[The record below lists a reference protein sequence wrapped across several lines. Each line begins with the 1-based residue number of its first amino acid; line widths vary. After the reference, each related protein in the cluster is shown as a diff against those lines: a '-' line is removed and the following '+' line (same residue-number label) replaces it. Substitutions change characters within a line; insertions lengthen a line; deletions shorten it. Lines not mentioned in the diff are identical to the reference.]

1 MIKVFKGGYE
11 VAQEYYFNYES
22 YSSDIYDSK
31 TRIIT
36 GLLSL
41 KNLTD
46 FQQLAIV
53 NNLDGS
59 NLVIIEPAQSG
70 YMVNLLN
77 VREIEF
83 TKTMS
88 NTESIYRITGSKLM
102 KPKKASNYKL
112 TNLNNAL
119 LDDKTGSIYSCS
131 VESIIQSGYIR
142 MAQGSDIRY
151 LHLSDTKVSSLPHE
165 IGKCRIETG
174 QDFYITQTGGTSHKM
189 QMPSL
194 SGEPFP
200 NGLIL
205 FSGNTAKIKG
215 RVLSVDYVKNNLE
228 KNTDK
233 LVDESNKILW
243 GAKGS
248 ATKKME
254 YESVDIKSV
263 PYLKH
268 GVHVTQTNKGQSGW
282 RSPSGA
288 NGGSYPVDSKYTYTW
303 SSYIKNNGD
312 NELLISAQIGVS
324 ANENQTSARF
334 INKVIKIPP
343 HTRYKRYS
351 VTLEVP
357 SGYNFAWTYIYASST
372 TPTLLDWSFAGLKV
386 EQNGADGYYGDET
399 TKWIK

>member
-41 KNLTD
+41 KNLTE

-53 NNLDGS
+53 NNLEGS

-83 TKTMS
+83 TKNMS
-88 NTESIYRITGSKLM
+88 DTESIYRITGSKLI
-102 KPKKASNYKL
+102 KPKKATNYKL

-119 LDDKTGSIYSCS
+119 YNDKTGSIYSCS
-131 VESIIQSGYIR
+131 VDSITQSGYIR
-142 MAQGSDIRY
+142 MAQGTDIRY
-151 LHLSDTKVSSLPHE
+151 LHLSDTEVSSLPYE

-174 QDFYITQTGGTSHKM
+174 QDFYITQTGGSSHKM

-215 RVLSVDYVKNNLE
+215 AVLIVDYVRNNLE

-243 GAKGS
+243 GGKGG
-248 ATKKME
+248 ATAKME
-254 YESVDIKSV
+254 YESVDIKSA

-268 GVHVTQTNKGQSGW
+268 GVHITQTNAGQSGW
-282 RSPSGA
+282 RGPSGPA
-288 NGGSYPVDSKYTYTW
+288 GGSYPVNSKYAYTW
-303 SSYIKNNGD
+303 SSYIANNGD
-312 NELLISAQIGVS
+312 KELLISAQIGVS
-324 ANENQTSARF
+324 ASEDQTSPRY
-334 INKVIKIPP
+334 INKTITIPP
-343 HTRYKRYS
+343 HTRYRRYS
-351 VTLEVP
+351 VILEVP
-357 SGYNFAWTYIYASST
+357 AGYNFAWSYIYTRNS
-372 TPTLLDWSFAGLKV
+372 TPTPSDWSFAGLKV
-386 EQNGADGYYGDET
+386 EQNGTAGYYGDEM

>member
-22 YSSDIYDSK
+22 YGSDIYDSE

-41 KNLTD
+41 KNLTE

-53 NNLDGS
+53 NKLGGS
-59 NLVIIEPAQSG
+59 NLVIIEPSQSG

-77 VREIEF
+77 VREIDF
-83 TKTMS
+83 TKNMS

-102 KPKKASNYKL
+102 KPKKATNYKISKL
-112 TNLNNAL
+112 TNAL
-119 LDDKTGSIYSCS
+119 YNEIVGSIYSCS
-131 VESIIQSGYIR
+131 VNSITQDGYIR
-142 MAQGSDIRY
+142 MAQGTDIRY
-151 LHLSDTKVSSLPHE
+151 LHLSDTKVSSLPYE

-174 QDFYITQTGGTSHKM
+174 QDFYITQTGGSSHKM

-205 FSGNTAKIKG
+205 LKGNTAKING
-215 RVLSVDYVKNNLE
+215 STLLIDYVKSNLE

-243 GAKGS
+243 GNKGA
-248 ATKKME
+248 ATAKME

-268 GVHVTQTNKGQSGW
+268 GVHVTQTNAGQSGW

-288 NGGSYPVDSKYTYTW
+288 NGGSYPVNSKYTYTW
-303 SSYIKNNGD
+303 SSYIANNGD
-312 NELLISAQIGVS
+312 KELIISAQIGVS
-324 ANENQTSARF
+324 ASEDQSSPRY
-334 INKVIKIPP
+334 INKTITIPP
-343 HTRYKRYS
+343 HTRYRRYS
-351 VTLEVP
+351 VILEVP
-357 SGYNFAWTYIYASST
+357 AGYNFAWSYIYTRSN
-372 TPTLLDWSFAGLKV
+372 TPTPSDWSFAGLKI
-386 EQNGADGYYGDET
+386 ERNGFYDFHGEEM

>member
-22 YSSDIYDSK
+22 YGSDTYDSK

-41 KNLTD
+41 KNLTE

-53 NNLDGS
+53 NNLEGS

-102 KPKKASNYKL
+102 KPKKATNYKL
-112 TNLNNAL
+112 TKLTNGLYN
-119 LDDKTGSIYSCS
+119 DRIGSIYSCS
-131 VESIIQSGYIR
+131 VDSITQDGYIR
-142 MAQGSDIRY
+142 MAQDTDIRY
-151 LHLSDTKVSSLPHE
+151 LYLSDRKISSLPYE

-174 QDFYITQTGGTSHKM
+174 QDFYITQTGGSSHKM

-205 FSGNTAKIKG
+205 FNGNTAKING
-215 RVLSVDYVKNNLE
+215 SVILIDYVKPNLE

-233 LVDESNKILW
+233 LIDENNNILW
-243 GAKGS
+243 GFKAGTTEKI
-248 ATKKME
+248 E
-254 YESVDIKSV
+254 YERVNINSA
-263 PYLKH
+263 PYITN
-268 GVHVTQTNKGQSGW
+268 GVHVTQIKAGQSGW
-282 RSPSGA
+282 RAPGRSG
-288 NGGSYPVDSKYTYTW
+288 GGSYEVDSRATYTW
-303 SSYIKNNGD
+303 SCYIANNGSK
-312 NELLISAQIGVS
+312 ELLIEAQIGVS
-324 ANENQTSARF
+324 VKSDQSSP
-334 INKVIKIPP
+334 KYIKEIISIPP
-343 HTRYKRYS
+343 KTPFKRYS
-351 VTLEVP
+351 TTLTIPE
-357 SGYNFAWTYIYASST
+357 GYNFGWSYIYTNNKVPIPAN
-372 TPTLLDWSFAGLKV
+372 WSFAGLKI
-386 EQNGADGYYGDET
+386 ERNGVYNFHGDET